1 MRISIIGAGRVGSA
15 LARNWQR
22 SGHEI
27 QFAVRNTNAEKHRT
41 LASFGR
47 LVPLD
52 KGASG
57 ADILVLA
64 TPFNAAE
71 AAIQAL
77 GDISGMIL
85 LDSTNPFVMGS
96 NGLALAFGHSDS
108 AGERIAAMAPKA
120 SVFKVLNTTGDNN
133 IVDPRRYPQKPLM
146 LFAGDDNAK
155 KPVVSQL
162 VADLGFE
169 PGDAGPMIN
178 ARLLE
183 AHAMLWVDLAMKRGF
198 GRNVAFGL
206 LRAG

>member
-27 QFAVRNTNAEKHRT
+27 RFAVRDTNAAKHQAVASLGK
-41 LASFGR
+41 LA
-47 LVPLD
+47 PL
-52 KGASG
+52 GEAAG
-57 ADILVLA
+57 WADILVLA
-64 TPFNAAE
+64 TPFNAAGDV
-71 AAIQAL
+71 IKAL
-77 GDISGMIL
+77 GDISGRIL
-85 LDSTNPFVMGS
+85 LDCTNPFMMGP
-96 NGLALAFGHSDS
+96 NGLTLAFGHSDS

-120 SVFKVLNTTGDNN
+120 SVFKALNTTGDSNMA
-133 IVDPRRYPQKPLM
+133 DPTRYPLKPLM
-146 LFAGDDNAK
+146 LFAGDDDAK

-162 VADLGFE
+162 IADLGFE
-169 PGDAGPMIN
+169 PGDAGPMMN

-206 LRAG
+206 LRAK